1 SLLLTPLV
9 FIQMGYSFYV
19 GIAVSVVSA
28 GIIIP
33 VLKESGMIK
42 TDIGQDIIGVALT
55 GELLSI
61 VVLTGIDIYHRLGLT
76 VMAGIEG
83 IKLLLLLG
91 VAAVF
96 LRILYVIAW
105 WHPERIEKVMESN
118 DPVEEGIRAVISI
131 AFAGALI
138 AYGSGVEPILG
149 SFMAGLI
156 FSYVFK
162 SKGRF
167 EDKINAVGFGFFTP
181 FFFIGVGA
189 DFDPGVLKSL
199 QGISFSLFLTLMVF
213 VSNVFP
219 LLLSRF
225 MRLGSLEA
233 VGMSLILS
241 APLSMIVVAGALGE
255 KMGLLTP
262 EMNGSL
268 ILTAIISSIIYPSL
282 FRAVSRRMS
291 PSSKP
296 LQPM

>member
-1 SLLLTPLV
+1 
-9 FIQMGYSFYV
+9 
-19 GIAVSVVSA
+19 
-28 GIIIP
+28 
-33 VLKESGMIK
+33 
-42 TDIGQDIIGVALT
+42 
-55 GELLSI
+55 
-61 VVLTGIDIYHRLGLT
+61 
-76 VMAGIEG
+76 
-83 IKLLLLLG
+83 
-91 VAAVF
+91 
-96 LRILYVIAW
+96 
-105 WHPERIEKVMESN
+105 
-118 DPVEEGIRAVISI
+118 PVEEGIRAVISI

-189 DFDPGVLKSL
+189 DFDPGLLKSL
-199 QGISFSLFLTLMVF
+199 QGISFSLLLTLMVF

-219 LLLSRF
+219 LFLSRF
-225 MRLGSLEA
+225 MGLGSLEA
-233 VGMSLILS
+233 LGMSLILS
-241 APLSMIVVAGALGE
+241 SPLSMIIVAGTLGE

-268 ILTAIISSIIYPSL
+268 ILTAIISSVIYPSL

-291 PSSKP
+291 SSPKP